1 MKVTQI
7 LCGWVLFMMAVY
19 VFVLGWGE
27 YHSESA
33 RFSRILGENLG
44 IGRPFWSQAGVPEMA
59 AGVTGA
65 VVGLLLMVLGL
76 GGPPPPR
83 ICGRA
88 RGGARPRVAGGTVS
102 ACEVSR
108 RRARPART
116 SRPAAP
122 RS

>member
-1 MKVTQI
+1 MRVTQI

-83 ICGRA
+83 K
-88 RGGARPRVAGGTVS
+88 
-102 ACEVSR
+102 
-108 RRARPART
+108 
-116 SRPAAP
+116 
-122 RS
+122 